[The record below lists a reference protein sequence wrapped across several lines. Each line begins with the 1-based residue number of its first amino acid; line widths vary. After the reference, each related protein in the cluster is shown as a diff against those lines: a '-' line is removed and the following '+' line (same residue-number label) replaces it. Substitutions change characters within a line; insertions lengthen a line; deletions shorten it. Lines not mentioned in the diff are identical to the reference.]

1 MLRHIVP
8 AAAWICGL
16 VACLN
21 ATSWAFITPPFQV
34 VDEQAHFAYVK
45 QLAETGTLPSPQGH
59 FSEEEEIA
67 LEALR
72 FEQVRQNP
80 ENPAIFS
87 RAQQRALT
95 EDLRAAARAPGRGS
109 PGAAVA
115 TSEPPLYY
123 ALESIPYD
131 LAPGGTLL
139 DRLQLMRL
147 FSALMAG
154 GTAIFT
160 FLFLREALPRTRWG
174 WTVGALGVALSPR
187 LGFISGGVTPDAMLC
202 AVSAALFFCIARAF
216 RRGLTG
222 GSAVAL
228 GLAIAV
234 GFLTKLTFVGL
245 APGAF
250 LALGILA
257 RRAARGSTWRAM
269 SAPAAAAAIGGL
281 PIVAFAVRNA
291 FARRATFGALS
302 GAIATTQGS
311 ILAIAN
317 YIWQLYLPR
326 LPWTHEYFPG
336 LSTTRQIWFDGYI
349 GRFGWL
355 DTFFPAWVYMA
366 ALIVSVALA
375 VLCARTLFARRV
387 SVRRRAPELPSYAIM
402 TLGMLVLVGTASY
415 QWLPTQLA
423 DYGQARYLL
432 PMLPLLAAAMA
443 LAARGAGRRWGPTTG
458 ALIVL
463 LCLAHDLFSQ
473 LQVVAR
479 YYG

>member
-1 MLRHIVP
+1 MSKHLAP
-8 AAAWICGL
+8 TAAWICGL

-45 QLAETGTLPSPQGH
+45 QIAETGTLPSPRGH

-67 LEALR
+67 LEALH
-72 FEQVRQNP
+72 FEQIRQNP
-80 ENPAIFS
+80 ETSAIFS
-87 RAQQRALT
+87 RARQRTLT
-95 EDLRAAARAPGRGS
+95 DDLRAAARVPERGS
-109 PGAAVA
+109 SGAAVA

-131 LAPGGTLL
+131 LGSGGTLL

-147 FSALMAG
+147 LSALFAG
-154 GTAIFT
+154 VTAFFT
-160 FLFLREALPRTRWG
+160 FLFLREALPRTRWA
-174 WTVGALGVALSPR
+174 WTVGALAVALSPL
-187 LGFISGGVTPDAMLC
+187 LGFTSGGVTPDAMLF
-202 AVSAALFFCIARAF
+202 AVSAALFYCVARAF

-222 GSAVAL
+222 KSAAAF
-228 GLAIAV
+228 GLVIAV
-234 GFLTKLTFVGL
+234 GFLTKLTFMGL

-257 RRAARGSTWRAM
+257 RRCSRGSDWRAIR
-269 SAPAAAAAIGGL
+269 APATATAIGCL

-291 FARRATFGALS
+291 VSRRATLGAIS
-302 GAIATTQGS
+302 GAIETTRGS

-326 LPWTHEYFPG
+326 LPGTPNDFPG
-336 LSTTRQIWFDGYI
+336 LFTTRQIWFDGYI

-355 DTFFPAWVYMA
+355 DTFFPPWVYTA
-366 ALIVSVALA
+366 ALIVAVALA
-375 VLCARTLFARRV
+375 VLCARVLLARRAA
-387 SVRRRAPELPSYAIM
+387 VRRRAAELAVYAIM
-402 TLGMLVLVGTASY
+402 TLGVLVLVGTASY

-432 PMLPLLAAAMA
+432 PMLPLLAAALA